1 MGRELN
7 LTWLA
12 GLPENNQLLDGT
24 WFDTDAKAQVS
35 VEAEIAERLDVKLG
49 DRLVFSIGGQALSA
63 TVTSIRKV
71 DWNSLQPNFY
81 MILSP
86 DLLADFP
93 ATYITAFYLPSQQTQ
108 LLNQLARQLPTVTVI
123 SVDNIIAQVNDIIAQ
138 VTIALSF
145 ILLIICV
152 AAALV
157 LVAQVQAT
165 LEQREQELAILRTLG
180 ARYAF
185 LRNALLL
192 EFALLGAMA
201 GGFATLLAE
210 VMLLTVQQRV
220 FELPF
225 SPHYNLWW
233 MGPVL
238 GVVMVTV
245 LGWWQLKRLLS
256 IPGAQLM
263 RKVLQS

>member
-1 MGRELN
+1 
-7 LTWLA
+7 
-12 GLPENNQLLDGT
+12 
-24 WFDTDAKAQVS
+24 
-35 VEAEIAERLDVKLG
+35 
-49 DRLVFSIGGQALSA
+49 
-63 TVTSIRKV
+63 
-71 DWNSLQPNFY
+71 

-165 LEQREQELAILRTLG
+165 LAQREQELAILRTLG

-245 LGWWQLKRLLS
+245 LGWWQLKRLLR

-263 RKVLQS
+263 RKVLQG